1 MKKVG
6 NTSFLFNSTCKQ
18 YNTRL
23 VSFLNNMFKQDGF
36 ELIDSNSKKYVIGN
50 PTKDKPIVIRF
61 LDQKLMQKL
70 LINPDL
76 YFGEAY
82 MNGSLV
88 IENGTLTD
96 FLDLAFKNIGRGNIN
111 SYGAVIKKIKGTFG
125 YLTNLNKIIKS
136 KENVAHHY
144 DISEKLYDLFLD
156 KNRQYSCAY
165 FKNDSDTLE
174 QAQSNK
180 IHHIIKKLNIQPNQK
195 VLDVGSGWG
204 TLALAIAKETNASV
218 TGITLSENQFEY
230 SQNKA
235 KEMNLS
241 NQVDFKLIDYRQL
254 NEKFDRIVSVGMFE
268 HVGRNFYR
276 TYFNKVF
283 QLLNEKGI
291 ALIHTIGSSMPPRDP
306 QPWIQKYIFPGGYTP
321 SLSEISKPI
330 EKSGLIVSDIE
341 VLRMHYAHTLRNWK
355 ERFLSK
361 KDTVLDM
368 FDEKFFR
375 MWEFYL
381 ASCEMAFKWGDQV
394 VFQLQLAKDNSSVPN
409 TRDYIY

>member
-1 MKKVG
+1 M
-6 NTSFLFNSTCKQ
+6 SLI
-18 YNTRL
+18 
-23 VSFLNNMFKQDGF
+23 SFLNDLFKEDGF
-36 ELIDSNSKKYVIGN
+36 ELVDSNSKKYVIGN
-50 PTKDKPIVIRF
+50 PKKEKPIVIKL

-82 MNGSLV
+82 MDGSLV
-88 IENGTLTD
+88 IQNGTLTE
-96 FLDLAFKNIGRGNIN
+96 FLDLAFKNIGRGDIN
-111 SYGAVIKKIKGTFG
+111 FYGSVIKKIKGTYR
-125 YLTNLNKIIKS
+125 YLTNFNKIVKS

-156 KNRQYSCAY
+156 ENRQYSCAY
-165 FKNDSDTLE
+165 FKNDNDTLE
-174 QAQSNK
+174 QAQNNK

-195 VLDVGSGWG
+195 VLDIGSGWG
-204 TLALAIAKETNASV
+204 TLALAIAKETKASV

-230 SQNKA
+230 SKNKA
-235 KEMNLS
+235 KEMNLT

-268 HVGRNFYR
+268 HVGRKFYK
-276 TYFNKVF
+276 TYFNTVF
-283 QLLNEKGI
+283 KLLNEKGI

-306 QPWIQKYIFPGGYTP
+306 QPWITKYIFPGGYTP
-321 SLSEISKPI
+321 SLSEVAKPI
-330 EKSGLIVSDIE
+330 ENSGLIVSDIE

-361 KDTVLDM
+361 KDTVLEM

-394 VFQLQLAKDNSSVPN
+394 VFQFQLSKDNISVPN
-409 TRDYIY
+409 TRDYIN